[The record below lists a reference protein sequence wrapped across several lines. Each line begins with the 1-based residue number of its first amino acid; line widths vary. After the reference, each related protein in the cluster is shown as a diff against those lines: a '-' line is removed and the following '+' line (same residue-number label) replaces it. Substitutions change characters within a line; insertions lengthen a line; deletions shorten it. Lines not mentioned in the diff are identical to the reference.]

1 MNNSRLAGFH
11 PVGGGGIKHL
21 FCLQYCIKQ
30 FGGIKLFP
38 DKHIKSPTKLYMLH
52 VCPLTCRTPPLLNF
66 CHYNMKP

>member
-38 DKHIKSPTKLYMLH
+38 DKHIQ
-52 VCPLTCRTPPLLNF
+52 
-66 CHYNMKP
+66 KPY